1 MTLRTL
7 GSSLSADSD
16 IKASLLKNDAFVYA
30 HLVKIEKAVKT
41 VTGDNSR
48 KASDYAYITDSGF
61 DIDFDDG
68 STDGSGAANGSRT
81 YFANKLISTG
91 SISETIEARASSI
104 SIQLSAAA
112 LNTET
117 NIDFTTTSSSIITD
131 VDLVDAG
138 FAEGDKIQ
146 LTVTGAGNAT
156 THSGNY
162 YTIKSFTNNNKTAV
176 IDTTLLASASDLTAI
191 ATEREGK
198 ITFSSEEVIG
208 LLNPKENNTTY
219 AGYINRDVKVYKAH
233 IQPDTGIIIG
243 SPFLLFK
250 GIIASSKIVENPL
263 KSSVITWVIN
273 SHWGDFVNV
282 NGRLTSDQHH
292 RALDGGGIPDI
303 SALDR
308 KEYADDLGFLH
319 SEQAI
324 NLVSIYQA
332 KETRTRLEK
341 KKKLFGLIKK
351 YTNVEYEVEVDREVD
366 LRFNLDAKHL
376 PVVYGVQKL
385 SSFPVFVDT
394 LKTDAKKVYVAY
406 AICEGEIAGLYDIY
420 FDDTSSICV
429 DKNDNEAR
437 STQTSENTID
447 VLCRGRMDRG
457 DVLGST
463 PVLDQNNL
471 IEFTPDEEMEAY
483 IDSLGETQQFA
494 QEINLNRIQS
504 TFGINVTNVLTG
516 AGISHEK
523 GHVITTPIDARI
535 VFHAGKRGQV
545 ADSLLVSIAQA
556 NNFKIQSDYYDK
568 AEEYWGR
575 NHRLLDT
582 AYVVVEYTIGEGE
595 TEIPSLDFVVRGK
608 ILECYNYDFAYQ
620 DDPSQTSADISN
632 FNIGDEV
639 ETVYTA
645 LDSTIL
651 SSVVIEDIYTFK
663 DETGTDTHRVKFKS
677 KPNLSFPNFYMKK
690 GAHKYYLQTYDH
702 VIVSGTVAEKLE
714 ADLDSAGAGTTKGIK
729 VTVTSPSGDGQSVAD
744 ALQDADLASFNF
756 SGSGLFHRLLRQAI
770 SRLNLKIQTTDNAGE
785 LDNLGSFSSTDFNN
799 SDLGK
804 IVLKDVVKLASG
816 SSSTTD
822 AYVGKI
828 LELTKVEEG
837 VPYVQERKIISY
849 NGTTKVAK
857 VNFAFDPGY
866 IPDDTYTYKIKNNG
880 DKRVSINPAMQ
891 LLDYISNKR
900 YGRGLSVENDIDLE
914 GFQLAAR
921 DCDTTS
927 DITTSISSS
936 TNVVADDVYKYS
948 NSAGKTL
955 WQGTVKNIASKNS
968 LNEVTW
974 KDVIGKL
981 GQKWHDWKTYQIG
994 DIVWYNGSVYEKT
1007 VSAGLIPTD
1016 FSAGIS
1022 TVSSLALTKV
1032 SGNASS
1038 PTSLSLTLGGTT
1050 AMTPEG
1056 NPIVRKFSESS
1067 YLSGYSLYDCDEVK
1081 YWKYLGWE
1089 SQNQRHVTRHQTNA
1103 VINTNTS
1110 VFDNINSMLAQFNG
1124 MLRYSGGLYSLEIA
1138 GASPDSLDTV
1148 TVDGTVYT
1156 PSVIEEEDIIGSINV
1171 EDAGQKGTFN
1181 TVSVSIKDPQ
1191 NRYEDRSVT
1200 LFNSTYLKDDKN
1212 IPKKGDIRTPHIT
1225 NYFNGRIN
1233 AKQYLERSR
1242 YGLSINFTMAPK
1254 GLLLLA
1260 GEIIKINYPRFGW
1273 VNKEFRISNL
1283 NFKKDCLVQVSAEE
1297 HHNEAFLLQE
1307 TNRDATLKGAESGRA
1322 PTALPSKP
1330 TSLYATDNNRGGISL
1345 SWANSANFNAATHSV
1360 QIWRNDNANFASQTI
1375 SAGSFV
1381 VGQTYTIETVG
1392 DTDFQAIGAS
1402 ADTVGVVFTATGAGS
1417 GSGEAASAS
1426 AHLVGTTKTDT
1437 HIDQIIDEGQ
1447 TTRYYWIRYAVVGN
1461 TLGNNTVA
1469 LKERFSQ
1476 YEPLSSNNG
1485 ISGISDGSIDGLSVN
1500 LTNDNVSVQCDPDG
1514 TNPNFSNTGTTIRAF
1529 VGTTP
1534 LSNDQDSPHDNS
1546 SFRVWTAASGVTP
1559 ATTNTIGTYTFT
1571 KGNIT
1576 AMPGDTGKIT
1586 YNIVIKSSIG
1596 TETTLQ
1602 KVQTFTKAKQGSTGV
1617 NTAVVYAYRRSS
1629 TALSETVKPSTTR
1642 TWTFADANFSDSN
1655 GATTIDLGNQFES
1668 EIPEGEDPL
1677 YACTAIASS
1686 IATTD
1691 DVTSTDW
1698 SSPQLIG
1705 ASGVNTAV
1713 VYAYRRSSTVLT
1725 TEKPTTSATWT
1736 FADANFKNASGTVIT
1751 ALGNDFHSEIPS
1763 GTDPLYVCTALA
1775 SSAESTDSVVTADW
1789 SAAQQMSASGENGSN
1804 TAVVYAYRRSS
1815 TALGTGTSDKPS
1827 TSATW
1832 TFADANFKNASG
1844 TVITALGNDFHS
1856 VIPSGTDEIYA
1867 CTAIATSQAATDSV
1881 VAADWT
1887 DAQLLVPKG
1896 ANGLPGEGTNTA
1908 VVYAYRRSSTALG
1921 TGASDKPSTS
1931 ATWTFADATFKNASG
1946 TVITALGNDFHSVIP
1961 SGTDN
1966 LYICT
1971 AIASSTESTDSVV
1984 AADWTSPQVI
1994 SANGTSGTNSAVVF
2008 AYRRSSSA
2016 LTTEKPDTART
2027 YTFADGTFNNTDL
2040 GNSFTSNLPSGTAS
2054 LYACTAVAASTGTTD
2069 EVAVADWSS
2078 PQVIAVQGAD
2088 GADGADG
2095 SDGASGITTQNSY
2108 PYMGWSS
2115 GDNATTWVPSGTLDS
2130 TVAFR
2135 NGGTV
2140 VGDVTIRGTLDTSTG
2155 NVSLAEVGGEDTT
2168 DDITVTYSGQN
2179 SDSASA
2185 TVALRNSA
2193 DTATL
2198 AEATV
2203 IAVALNLGNL
2213 GK

>member
-41 VTGDNSR
+41 ITGDNSR

-243 SPFLLFK
+243 SPYLLFK

-292 RALDGGGIPDI
+292 RALDGSGIPDI

-332 KETRTRLEK
+332 KETKTRLEK
-341 KKKLFGLIKK
+341 KKKFFGLIKK
-351 YTNVEYEVEVDREVD
+351 YNQVEYEVEVDREVD

-463 PVLDQNNL
+463 PVLDQNTSMN
-471 IEFTPDEEMEAY
+471 FVPSEEMEAY
-483 IDSLGETQQFA
+483 IDSMGETQQFA
-494 QEINLNRIQS
+494 QEVNQYIVQN
-504 TFGINVTNVLTG
+504 TFGNSVTAVETG

-523 GHVITTPIDARI
+523 GHAITTPIDARI

-632 FNIGDEV
+632 FNIGDAV
-639 ETVYTA
+639 ETFYTET
-645 LDSTIL
+645 DSSIS
-651 SSVVIEDIYTFK
+651 SSVIIEDIYTFK

-677 KPNLSFPNFYMKK
+677 KPNSAFSTFYMKK
-690 GAHKYYLQTYDH
+690 GTHKYYLQTYDH
-702 VIVSGTVAEKLE
+702 VTVSGTVAEKLE
-714 ADLDSAGAGTTKGIK
+714 AELNSAGAGTTKGIK
-729 VTVTSPSGDGQSVAD
+729 VTVTSPAGDGQSVAD

-756 SGSGLFHRLLRQAI
+756 SGSGFFHRLLRQAI

-785 LDNLGSFSSTDFNN
+785 LDNLGSFSHTDFNS
-799 SDLGK
+799 SDLGT

-822 AYVGKI
+822 AYAGKI
-828 LELTKVEEG
+828 LELTKIEEG

-857 VNFAFDPGY
+857 VNLAFDPGY
-866 IPDDTYTYKIKNNG
+866 IPDNTYTYKIKNNG

-891 LLDYISNKR
+891 LLDYIANKR

-936 TNVVADDVYKYS
+936 TTVVANDVYKYS

-955 WQGTVKNIASKNS
+955 WQGTIKNIASKNS

-981 GQKWHDWKTYQIG
+981 GQKWHDWKTYQVG

-1007 VSAGLIPTD
+1007 VSADTIPAD
-1016 FSAGIS
+1016 FSTGIS

-1038 PTSLSLTLGGTT
+1038 PASLSLTLGGTT

-1103 VINTNTS
+1103 VVNTNTS

-1156 PSVIEEEDIIGSINV
+1156 PSLIEEEDIIGSINV

-1345 SWANSANFNAATHSV
+1345 SWANSAKFNAATHSV

-1402 ADTVGVVFTATGAGS
+1402 ADTVGVVFTATGTGS

-1546 SFRVWTAASGVTP
+1546 SFRVWTAASGITP

-1629 TALSETVKPSTTR
+1629 TALGTSASDKPSTAR
-1642 TWTFADANFSDSN
+1642 TWTFASGTFNNS
-1655 GATTIDLGNQFES
+1655 DLGNSF
-1668 EIPEGEDPL
+1668 
-1677 YACTAIASS
+1677 
-1686 IATTD
+1686 
-1691 DVTSTDW
+1691 TST
-1698 SSPQLIG
+1698 
-1705 ASGVNTAV
+1705 
-1713 VYAYRRSSTVLT
+1713 
-1725 TEKPTTSATWT
+1725 
-1736 FADANFKNASGTVIT
+1736 
-1751 ALGNDFHSEIPS
+1751 
-1763 GTDPLYVCTALA
+1763 
-1775 SSAESTDSVVTADW
+1775 
-1789 SAAQQMSASGENGSN
+1789 
-1804 TAVVYAYRRSS
+1804 
-1815 TALGTGTSDKPS
+1815 
-1827 TSATW
+1827 
-1832 TFADANFKNASG
+1832 
-1844 TVITALGNDFHS
+1844 
-1856 VIPSGTDEIYA
+1856 IPSGTDEIYA
-1867 CTAIATSQAATDSV
+1867 CTAVATSQGTTDE
-1881 VAADWT
+1881 VAVADWS
-1887 DAQLLVPKG
+1887 DPQLLVPKG
-1896 ANGLPGEGTNTA
+1896 TNGLPGVGTNTA
-1908 VVYAYRRSSTALG
+1908 VVYAYRRSSTAL
-1921 TGASDKPSTS
+1921 ASTVKPSTDR
-1931 ATWTFADATFKNASG
+1931 TWTFSTASFNNND
-1946 TVITALGNDFHSVIP
+1946 LGNSFTSTIP

-2115 GDNATTWVPSGTLDS
+2115 GDNASTWVPSGTLDS

-2193 DTATL
+2193 NTATL

>member
-1 MTLRTL
+1 L
-7 GSSLSADSD
+7 
-16 IKASLLKNDAFVYA
+16 
-30 HLVKIEKAVKT
+30 
-41 VTGDNSR
+41 
-48 KASDYAYITDSGF
+48 
-61 DIDFDDG
+61 
-68 STDGSGAANGSRT
+68 
-81 YFANKLISTG
+81 
-91 SISETIEARASSI
+91 
-104 SIQLSAAA
+104 
-112 LNTET
+112 
-117 NIDFTTTSSSIITD
+117 
-131 VDLVDAG
+131 
-138 FAEGDKIQ
+138 
-146 LTVTGAGNAT
+146 
-156 THSGNY
+156 
-162 YTIKSFTNNNKTAV
+162 
-176 IDTTLLASASDLTAI
+176 
-191 ATEREGK
+191 
-198 ITFSSEEVIG
+198 
-208 LLNPKENNTTY
+208 
-219 AGYINRDVKVYKAH
+219 
-233 IQPDTGIIIG
+233 
-243 SPFLLFK
+243 
-250 GIIASSKIVENPL
+250 
-263 KSSVITWVIN
+263 
-273 SHWGDFVNV
+273 
-282 NGRLTSDQHH
+282 
-292 RALDGGGIPDI
+292 
-303 SALDR
+303 
-308 KEYADDLGFLH
+308 
-319 SEQAI
+319 
-324 NLVSIYQA
+324 
-332 KETRTRLEK
+332 
-341 KKKLFGLIKK
+341 
-351 YTNVEYEVEVDREVD
+351 
-366 LRFNLDAKHL
+366 
-376 PVVYGVQKL
+376 
-385 SSFPVFVDT
+385 
-394 LKTDAKKVYVAY
+394 
-406 AICEGEIAGLYDIY
+406 
-420 FDDTSSICV
+420 
-429 DKNDNEAR
+429 
-437 STQTSENTID
+437 
-447 VLCRGRMDRG
+447 
-457 DVLGST
+457 
-463 PVLDQNNL
+463 
-471 IEFTPDEEMEAY
+471 
-483 IDSLGETQQFA
+483 
-494 QEINLNRIQS
+494 
-504 TFGINVTNVLTG
+504 
-516 AGISHEK
+516 
-523 GHVITTPIDARI
+523 
-535 VFHAGKRGQV
+535 
-545 ADSLLVSIAQA
+545 
-556 NNFKIQSDYYDK
+556 
-568 AEEYWGR
+568 
-575 NHRLLDT
+575 
-582 AYVVVEYTIGEGE
+582 
-595 TEIPSLDFVVRGK
+595 
-608 ILECYNYDFAYQ
+608 
-620 DDPSQTSADISN
+620 
-632 FNIGDEV
+632 
-639 ETVYTA
+639 
-645 LDSTIL
+645 
-651 SSVVIEDIYTFK
+651 
-663 DETGTDTHRVKFKS
+663 
-677 KPNLSFPNFYMKK
+677 
-690 GAHKYYLQTYDH
+690 
-702 VIVSGTVAEKLE
+702 
-714 ADLDSAGAGTTKGIK
+714 
-729 VTVTSPSGDGQSVAD
+729 
-744 ALQDADLASFNF
+744 
-756 SGSGLFHRLLRQAI
+756 
-770 SRLNLKIQTTDNAGE
+770 
-785 LDNLGSFSSTDFNN
+785 
-799 SDLGK
+799 
-804 IVLKDVVKLASG
+804 
-816 SSSTTD
+816 
-822 AYVGKI
+822 
-828 LELTKVEEG
+828 
-837 VPYVQERKIISY
+837 
-849 NGTTKVAK
+849 
-857 VNFAFDPGY
+857 AFDPGY
-866 IPDDTYTYKIKNNG
+866 IPDNTYTYKIKNTG

-914 GFQLAAR
+914 GFRLAAR

-936 TNVVADDVYKYS
+936 TTVVAEDVYKYS

-955 WQGTVKNIASKNS
+955 WQGTVKNIASKND

-981 GQKWHDWKTYQIG
+981 GQKWHDWKTYQVG

-1007 VSAGLIPTD
+1007 VSADTIPSN
-1016 FSAGIS
+1016 FSSGIS

-1038 PTSLSLTLGGTT
+1038 PASLSLTLGGTT

-1156 PSVIEEEDIIGSINV
+1156 PSLIEEEDIIGSINV

-1534 LSNDQDSPHDNS
+1534 LVNDQDSPHDNS
-1546 SFRVWTAASGVTP
+1546 SFRVWTAASGITP

-1602 KVQTFTKAKQGSTGV
+1602 KVQTFTKAKQGATGV

-1629 TALSETVKPSTTR
+1629 TTLGTSIKPSTDR
-1642 TWTFADANFSDSN
+1642 TWTFADAEFDNN
-1655 GATTIDLGNQFES
+1655 DLGNSFTA
-1668 EIPEGEDPL
+1668 EIPSGTDPL

-1686 IATTD
+1686 IN
-1691 DVTSTDW
+1691 STDTVNSTEW

-1713 VYAYRRSSTVLT
+1713 VYAYRRSSTALG
-1725 TEKPTTSATWT
+1725 TSASDKPSTARTWT
-1736 FADANFKNASGTVIT
+1736 FASGTFGNSN
-1751 ALGNDFHSEIPS
+1751 LGNSFTAEIPS
-1763 GTDPLYVCTALA
+1763 GTDPLYACTAVA
-1775 SSAESTDSVVTADW
+1775 SSAQDTDEVAVADW
-1789 SAAQQMSASGENGSN
+1789 SDPQQLSASGENGSS

-1815 TALGTGTSDKPS
+1815 TALGTSASDKPS
-1827 TSATW
+1827 TARTW
-1832 TFADANFKNASG
+1832 TFASG
-1844 TVITALGNDFHS
+1844 TFNNSDLGNSFTS
-1856 VIPSGTDEIYA
+1856 TIPSGTDEIYA
-1867 CTAIATSQAATDSV
+1867 CTAVATSQGTTDE
-1881 VAADWT
+1881 VAVADWS
-1887 DAQLLVPKG
+1887 DPQLLVPKG
-1896 ANGLPGEGTNTA
+1896 TNGLPGVGTNTA
-1908 VVYAYRRSSTALG
+1908 VVYAYRRSSTAL
-1921 TGASDKPSTS
+1921 ASTVKPSTDR
-1931 ATWTFADATFKNASG
+1931 TWTFSTASFNNND
-1946 TVITALGNDFHSVIP
+1946 LGNSFTSTIP

-2040 GNSFTSNLPSGTAS
+2040 GNSFTSNLPSGSTS
-2054 LYACTAVAASTGTTD
+2054 LYACTAVAASTGSTD

-2095 SDGASGITTQNSY
+2095 ASGITTQNSY

-2115 GDNATTWVPSGTLDS
+2115 GDNGGNWAPSGTLDS

-2135 NGGTV
+2135 EGSTI
-2140 VGDVTIRGTLDTSTG
+2140 VGDVVIRGTLNTSTG
-2155 NVSLAEVGGEDTT
+2155 NVTLSEVGGEDTT
-2168 DDITVTYSGQN
+2168 DDVTVTFN
-2179 SDSASA
+2179 NNTSDSASA
-2185 TVALRNSA
+2185 TVALKNSA
-2193 DTATL
+2193 NTVTL

-2203 IAVALNLGNL
+2203 IAVSLNLGNL
-2213 GK
+2213 GGK

>member
-7 GSSLSADSD
+7 GSSPSADSD

-41 VTGDNSR
+41 ITGDNSR

-61 DIDFDDG
+61 DIAFDDG
-68 STDGSGAANGSRT
+68 STDGNGDDNGPRT

-117 NIDFTTTSSSIITD
+117 NIKFTTTSSSIITD

-162 YTIKSFTNNNKTAV
+162 YIIKSFTNNNKTAV

-191 ATEREGK
+191 ATDREGK

-208 LLNPKENNTTY
+208 LLNPKENTTTY
-219 AGYINRDVKVYKAH
+219 AGYINRDVKIYKAH

-263 KSSVITWVIN
+263 KSSVITWTIN

-292 RALDGGGIPDI
+292 RALDGAGIPDI

-332 KETRTRLEK
+332 KETKTRLEK
-341 KKKLFGLIKK
+341 KKKFFGLIKK
-351 YTNVEYEVEVDREVD
+351 YNQVEYEVEVDREVD

-394 LKTDAKKVYVAY
+394 LKNDAKKVYVAY

-429 DKNDNEAR
+429 DKNDNDAR
-437 STQTSENTID
+437 ATQTSFNTVD
-447 VLCRGRMDRG
+447 VVCRGRMDRG
-457 DVLGST
+457 DVLGNT
-463 PVLDQNNL
+463 DVLDQNNL
-471 IEFTPDEEMEAY
+471 IEFAPDEEMEAM

-494 QEINLNRIQS
+494 QEVNLNRVEN
-504 TFGINVTNVLTG
+504 TFGNSVTNVDTG

-523 GHVITTPIDARI
+523 GHSITTPIDARI

-620 DDPSQTSADISN
+620 DDPSQTSDDISN

-639 ETVYTA
+639 NIYSSQTG
-645 LDSTIL
+645 STL
-651 SSVVIEDIYTFK
+651 LAQPVIEDIYTFK
-663 DETGTDTHRVKFKS
+663 DETGANSHRVKFNSPAYGDITSVTK
-677 KPNLSFPNFYMKK
+677 FRMEK
-690 GAHKYYLQTYDH
+690 GIEGTEDTNVYHLQTYNN
-702 VIVSGTVAEKLE
+702 VTLSGTVAEKLE
-714 ADLDSAGAGTTKGIK
+714 AELGTAVDGEDKGIR
-729 VTVTSPSGDGQSVAD
+729 VSVITTSGSGQSVAD
-744 ALQDADLASFNF
+744 ALQDSDLASFNF

-770 SRLNLKIQTTDNAGE
+770 SRLNLKIQTTSTAGE
-785 LDNLGSFSSTDFNN
+785 LDNLGSFSSTEFNS
-799 SDLGK
+799 SDLEN
-804 IVLKDVVKLASG
+804 IVLKDVVKLGLSA
-816 SSSTTD
+816 SSTSGD
-822 AYVGKI
+822 YVGNI
-828 LELTKVEEG
+828 IELTKIEDG
-837 VPYVQERKIISY
+837 VPYVQTRKIISY
-849 NGTTKVAK
+849 NGTTRVVK
-857 VNFAFDPGY
+857 VNMAFDPGY
-866 IPDDTYTYKIKNNG
+866 IPDDTYTYKIKNTG

-914 GFQLAAR
+914 GFRLAAR

-927 DITTSISSS
+927 DITTCISSS
-936 TNVVADDVYKYS
+936 TTVVPNDVYKYS

-955 WQGTVKNIASKNS
+955 WQGTVKKIVNKNS
-968 LNEVTW
+968 LNEITW

-981 GQKWHDWKTYQIG
+981 GQKWHDWKTYQVG
-994 DIVWYNGSVYEKT
+994 DLVWYNGSVYTKT
-1007 VSAGLIPTD
+1007 GSAATIPAD
-1016 FSAGIS
+1016 FSSGVS
-1022 TVSSLALTKV
+1022 TVTSLALAKV
-1032 SGNASS
+1032 SGYTSS
-1038 PTSLSLTLGGTT
+1038 PASLSLTLGGTT

-1148 TVDGTVYT
+1148 TVDGTDYT
-1156 PSVIEEEDIIGSINV
+1156 PSLIEEEDIIGSINV

-1260 GEIIKINYPRFGW
+1260 GEIIKLNYPRFGW

-1322 PTALPSKP
+1322 PTALPVAP

-1345 SWANSANFNAATHSV
+1345 SWANSANFNTATHSV

-1375 SAGSFV
+1375 SAGSFAI
-1381 VGQTYTIETVG
+1381 GQTYTIETVG

-1402 ADTVGVVFTATGAGS
+1402 EDTVGVVFIATGAGS

-1437 HIDQIIDEGQ
+1437 YIDQIIDEGQ
-1447 TTRYYWIRYAVVGN
+1447 ITRYYWIRYAVVGN
-1461 TLGNNTVA
+1461 SLGNTTVA

-1476 YEPLSSNNG
+1476 YEPAPTNNG

-1546 SFRVWTAASGVTP
+1546 SFRVWTAASGITP

-1602 KVQTFTKAKQGSTGV
+1602 KVQTFTKAKQGATGV

-1629 TALSETVKPSTTR
+1629 TALGASIKPSTDR
-1642 TWTFADANFSDSN
+1642 TWTFADAEFNN
-1655 GATTIDLGNQFES
+1655 TDLGNSFTA
-1668 EIPEGEDPL
+1668 EIPSGTDPL

-1686 IATTD
+1686 IN
-1691 DVTSTDW
+1691 STDIVNSTEW

-1713 VYAYRRSSTVLT
+1713 VYAYRRSSTALG
-1725 TEKPTTSATWT
+1725 TSASDKPSNARTWT
-1736 FADANFKNASGTVIT
+1736 FASGTFNST
-1751 ALGNDFHSEIPS
+1751 DLGNSFTAEIPS
-1763 GTDPLYVCTALA
+1763 GTDPLYACTAVA
-1775 SSAESTDSVVTADW
+1775 SSADSTDEVAVADW
-1789 SAAQQMSASGENGSN
+1789 SDPQQISASGENGSS

-1815 TALGTGTSDKPS
+1815 TALGTSASDRPS
-1827 TSATW
+1827 NARTW
-1832 TFADANFKNASG
+1832 TFASG
-1844 TVITALGNDFHS
+1844 TFNNSDLGNSFTS
-1856 VIPSGTDEIYA
+1856 TIPSGTDEIYI
-1867 CTAIATSQAATDSV
+1867 CTAVATSQGTTDE
-1881 VAADWT
+1881 VAVADWSNP
-1887 DAQLLVPKG
+1887 QLLVPKG
-1896 ANGLPGEGTNTA
+1896 TNGLPGVGTNTA
-1908 VVYAYRRSSTALG
+1908 VVYAYRRSSTAL
-1921 TGASDKPSTS
+1921 ASTVKPSIDR
-1931 ATWTFADATFKNASG
+1931 TWTFADGEFNNTD
-1946 TVITALGNDFHSVIP
+1946 LGNSFTAEIP

-1971 AIASSTESTDSVV
+1971 AIASSTESTDSIV

-2008 AYRRSSSA
+2008 AYRRSSTA
-2016 LTTEKPDTART
+2016 LASTVKPSTART
-2027 YTFADGTFNNTDL
+2027 YTFADGTFNNNDL
-2040 GNSFTSNLPSGTAS
+2040 GNSFTAALPSGTTS
-2054 LYACTAVAASTGTTD
+2054 LYACTAVAASTGSTD
-2069 EVAVADWSS
+2069 EIAVADWSS
-2078 PQVIAVQGAD
+2078 PQVIAVQG
-2088 GADGADG
+2088 
-2095 SDGASGITTQNSY
+2095 SDGASGITTQNTY

-2115 GDNATTWVPSGTLDS
+2115 GDNGSNWVPSTTLDS

-2135 NGGTV
+2135 EGSTV
-2140 VGDVTIRGTLDTSTG
+2140 VGDVTIRGTLNTSTG
-2155 NVSLAEVGGEDTT
+2155 NVTLSEVGGEDTS
-2168 DDITVTYSGQN
+2168 DNVTVTYN
-2179 SDSASA
+2179 NNTSDAPSA
-2185 TVALRNSA
+2185 TVALRNSG

-2203 IAVALNLGNL
+2203 IAVSLNLGNL
-2213 GK
+2213 GGK